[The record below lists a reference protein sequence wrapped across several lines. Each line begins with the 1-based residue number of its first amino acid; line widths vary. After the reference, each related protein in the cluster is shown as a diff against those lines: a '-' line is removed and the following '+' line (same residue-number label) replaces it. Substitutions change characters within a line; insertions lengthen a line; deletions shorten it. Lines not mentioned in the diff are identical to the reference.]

1 MTRLYAQNASP
12 KNRQKIR
19 LNNLILLSLRISMCP
34 YEFPG
39 LILLATRSLDSIFV
53 RH

>member
-19 LNNLILLSLRISMCP
+19 LNNLILLSLAA
-34 YEFPG
+34 
-39 LILLATRSLDSIFV
+39 LFV
-53 RH
+53 KTTFLNNHRNPTTSKAPKTS